1 MRLFPPVAAFQDKRT
16 HLMDARAT
24 SDELLWMALIVMLQC
39 GSVGKWRCA
48 FYLAVGTFDALLMYG
63 REAQCAICGGSKSS
77 PILAAKEMLREVVGA
92 HKRG

>member
-63 REAQCAICGGSKSS
+63 REAQCAKVPPSS
-77 PILAAKEMLREVVGA
+77 AKEMLREVVGA